1 MRISEWSSDV
11 CSSDLGCTGGLER
24 VGAGLLLPFVREGDG
39 AHVEQQGL
47 IRAVV
52 DAALADR
59 HRADRVAVL
68 AVLKDEDTVT
78 ILADVGESAERHL
91 ERDLDAGRTRVGE
104 EDAGQRNGGA
114 AEQPGAKSFG
124 GRTAGRGEWTK
135 M

>member
-1 MRISEWSSDV
+1 MRSSDWSSDV
-11 CSSDLGCTGGLER
+11 CSSDL
-24 VGAGLLLPFVREGDG
+24 G

-47 IRAVV
+47 IRAVG

-59 HRADRVAVL
+59 HRADRVAVI

-104 EDAGQRNGGA
+104 EDAGQRIGGDA
-114 AEQPGAKSFG
+114 DQQI
-124 GRTAGRGEWTK
+124 GRASCRERGWQYV
-135 M
+135 

>member
-1 MRISEWSSDV
+1 MRISDWSSDV
-11 CSSDLGCTGGLER
+11 CSSDLCTGGLER
-24 VGAGLLLPFVREGDG
+24 VEAGLLLPFVREGDG

-59 HRADRVAVL
+59 HRADRVAVI

-91 ERDLDAGRTRVGE
+91 ERDLDEIDRASCRERVC
-104 EDAGQRNGGA
+104 QYV
-114 AEQPGAKSFG
+114 
-124 GRTAGRGEWTK
+124 
-135 M
+135 